1 MQRIKHGI
9 SYALKLVAMAAVLVA
24 IALALA
30 SSTIFGDA
38 NSFGVVIFLSSVFV
52 IPAVCLCI
60 LGLLALATRPPH
72 SDQAVGADYLQ
83 PDQVSGICPNCETV
97 IPLIATE
104 CPCCSALFGDHSSWQ
119 VRKRL

>member
-1 MQRIKHGI
+1 MKHSI
-9 SYALKLVAMAAVLVA
+9 SYALKLVAMAAALVA

-38 NSFGVVIFLSSVFV
+38 NSVGVAISLAFV
-52 IPAVCLCI
+52 LGLPAASLCI
-60 LGLLALATRPPH
+60 LGLLALITRPPH
-72 SDQAVGADYLQ
+72 SDQAVGANYLQ
-83 PDQVSGICPNCETV
+83 PDQGSGMCPNCEAA

-119 VRKRL
+119 VRKRF